1 MKKIFALLAVAAG
14 MLFAAQTASAQL
26 YFGGSVGFVSETLTV
41 PVQGQPNQV
50 FNGSAVK
57 VLPEVGF
64 RINDLI
70 AVGGTI
76 GYSVGDAYFGSLD
89 QNNPLMYNLYT
100 NAMANNLA
108 DARNGQRVTNVRV
121 APYARFFL
129 YNGRRFSLFVEAL
142 VGFGSTTTENKNGQ
156 GNWDPTLT
164 TKTTNVE
171 ILGQPGFA
179 INFDNHFS
187 IIGHLGAVGYEMMKD
202 AQTDR
207 TVSRFGAD
215 ASTCNLTVGFVYSL

>member
-1 MKKIFALLAVAAG
+1 MKKIIAILAAATA
-14 MLFAAQTASAQL
+14 MMFAAQNASAQL
-26 YFGGSVGFVSETLTV
+26 YFGGSLGFVSEAFTR

-50 FNGSAVK
+50 FNAAAVK
-57 VLPEVGF
+57 VLPEVGY
-64 RINDLI
+64 RINDVI

-76 GYSVGDAYFGSLD
+76 GYSIGNAYFGSLD
-89 QNNPLMYNLYT
+89 QNNPLMYNLYV
-100 NAMANNLA
+100 NAMNNNLA
-108 DARNGQRVTNVRV
+108 DAQQGQRSSTIRV

-142 VGFGSTTTENKNGQ
+142 VAFGGTTNEAKNAQ
-156 GNWDPTLT
+156 GVWDPTLT
-164 TKTTNVE
+164 TKTTNLE

-187 IIGHLGAVGYEMMKD
+187 IIGHLGAAGFEMIKN
-202 AQTDR
+202 AQTDATR
-207 TVSRFGAD
+207 SRFGID